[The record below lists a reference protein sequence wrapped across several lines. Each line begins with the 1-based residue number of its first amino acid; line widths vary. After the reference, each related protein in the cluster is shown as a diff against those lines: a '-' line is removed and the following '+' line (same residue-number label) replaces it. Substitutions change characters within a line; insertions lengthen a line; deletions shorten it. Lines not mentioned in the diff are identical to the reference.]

1 MFDFVHERKRLV
13 QIVLAL
19 IVLPFAL
26 WGVDS
31 YRNSGDVVSLAKVNG
46 EKISQQEFESAM
58 EQQRQRIREMAGPNF
73 DPAIFDKPEIKHSVL
88 EGLVTQRLMME
99 GARDAGLVV
108 SDEQMAQII
117 ATVGA
122 FQKEGKF
129 DKQQYEAALRS
140 QGMTPA
146 MFEYRVRQDLTT
158 RQLTDAFTQ
167 NGYAADA
174 VATNLIRLN
183 EQQRV
188 VSIAKLDLA
197 TFIKQAQVSDAAVK
211 AYFEQNPQDFQIPER
226 AKIEFVTLS
235 IDALM
240 EQAVAK
246 DSDIKAYYEEHLSE
260 FGTQEQRQAAH
271 ILIALSKQASD
282 AEKVAAKN
290 KAELVIK
297 LAKQSPAKFTELA
310 KLYSQDTG
318 VSIDGGDLGLFG
330 RGEISKTLGKPF
342 EESVFS
348 LKVGE
353 VSDLVQSDFG
363 YHIIKLVA
371 IKAPKVQPL
380 NDVKAMIAQRVK
392 FQQSSDKFAE
402 LAEKFSNT
410 LYEQSD
416 SLKPAAE
423 LVRSPVQGGVWLSKD
438 KQSSAAWNEKV
449 VQAVFSEDV
458 LKNKRNTSAIE
469 IAPNTLMAARVAEY
483 QAVTVRPL
491 NEVAAQIRGK
501 LQQQQAKQALVDQGK
516 KLLEQLQKGEKTA
529 VAFQSTQTLSRAQH
543 ADMSQETAKALFG
556 ADTSKLP
563 AYVGIEDA
571 QRGYV
576 LARIDAVKDVA
587 VVDEMKRNRYAQ
599 QIRQITGEEML
610 AAYLA
615 DAKKNADITMKDFA
629 AAEKK

>member
-88 EGLVTQRLMME
+88 EGLVTQRLMLL
-99 GARDAGLVV
+99 GAREEGLVV

-122 FQKEGKF
+122 FQKDGKF
-129 DKQQYEAALRS
+129 DKQQYEAALRA

-146 MFEYRVRQDLTT
+146 MFEFRVRQDLTT

-167 NGYAADA
+167 NGYAADT
-174 VATNLIRLN
+174 VAANLIRLN

-188 VSIAKLDLA
+188 VSVAKLDLA
-197 TFIKQAQVSDAAVK
+197 TFAKQAQVSDAAVK
-211 AYFEQNPQDFQIPER
+211 AYFEQNPQEFQIPER

-246 DSDIKAYYEEHLSE
+246 DDDIKAYYEEHLSE

-271 ILIALSKQASD
+271 ILITLSKQASD
-282 AEKVAAKN
+282 AEKAEAKS
-290 KAELVIK
+290 KAEQVLKQVK
-297 LAKQSPAKFTELA
+297 QSPSKFAELAKQ
-310 KLYSQDTG
+310 YSQDPG
-318 VSIDGGDLGLFG
+318 SAVNGGDLGMFG
-330 RGEISKTLGKPF
+330 RGAMVKPF

-353 VSDLVQSDFG
+353 ISGLVQSDFG

-380 NDVKAMIAQRVK
+380 SEVKAMIAQRVK

-423 LVRSPVQGGVWLSKD
+423 LVKSPVQGGVWLSKD

-458 LKNKRNTSAIE
+458 LKNKRNTAAIE
-469 IAPNTLMAARVAEY
+469 IAPNTLMAARVTEY
-483 QAVTVRPL
+483 QAASVRPL
-491 NEVAAQIRGK
+491 AEVAAAIRGN
-501 LQQQQAKQALVDQGK
+501 LQQQQAKQALVEQGK
-516 KLLEQLQKGEKTA
+516 KMLEQLQKGEKSA
-529 VAFQSTQTLSRAQH
+529 VAFTAAQTLSRAQH
-543 ADMSQETAKALFG
+543 ADLSQETAKALFR

-587 VVDEMKRNRYAQ
+587 VVDEVKRSRYAQ